1 MTSSCL
7 PPPRKAPCAPNA
19 GTPPEGRHPATVA
32 SLLFVVA
39 ALLALVACGE
49 TPAPHDPAPQAIAGS
64 ADLSDAARQGKT
76 VFDTNCAQCHGPE
89 ATGTN
94 LGPTFI
100 DRIYHP
106 GHHGDA
112 AFHLAVTRGVR
123 QHHWNFGNMLPVP
136 GVTETQVG
144 QIICYVRHLQLT
156 NNIFKPTEYQPAC

>member
-19 GTPPEGRHPATVA
+19 GPPPEGRHPATVA
-32 SLLFVVA
+32 SLLFVVV

-49 TPAPHDPAPQAIAGS
+49 TPAPRDPAPRAIAGP
-64 ADLSDAARQGKT
+64 ADLSETARQGKT

-94 LGPTFI
+94 LGPSFI

-112 AFHLAVTRGVR
+112 AFHLAATRGVR

-136 GVTETQVG
+136 GVSETQVG
-144 QIICYVRHLQLT
+144 QVICYVRHLQLT
-156 NNIFKPTEYQPAC
+156 NNIFKPTEYQLAC